1 MIRVACAALSLLF
14 AAAGCGMPSL
24 LITPVPNTNTLEE
37 QVVGGGQGFGAG
49 KIAIIEV
56 EGMLLNMKAGGIL
69 QPTENEV
76 SRFTQ
81 EMEKAAKDPAVK
93 AVVLRVNSPGGT
105 VTASDIMYETVRRFR
120 KWPGRHPPGTSR
132 SN

>member
-1 MIRVACAALSLLF
+1 MLHRLACAALPFLLSF
-14 AAAGCGMPSL
+14 ALGGCGMPSL
-24 LITPVPNTNTLEE
+24 LITPLQKTHSLEKQTVME
-37 QVVGGGQGFGAG
+37 GQGFSAP

-56 EGMLLNMKAGGIL
+56 EGMLLNMKSGGLL

-76 SRFTQ
+76 SRFAQ

-105 VTASDIMYETVRRFR
+105 VTASDIMYETVRRF
-120 KWPGRHPPGTSR
+120 K
-132 SN
+132 